1 MLRREIRDLKNERR
15 SWLWTERFNIV
26 KILSL
31 PKVIYKYCCC
41 CWAVALSVQFNR
53 SVVSDSL
60 WPHGLQHA
68 RPLCP
73 SPSPE
78 VCPSS
83 CSLYQ
88 WCCPALSFSDTLFSF
103 CPQSFP
109 ASGACPMSCLSK
121 SFPQFVMIH
130 AVRDVFLKFPCF
142 LYNPVNIGNFIS
154 SSSSFSKPSL
164 DIWNFL
170 VHITLKPSMQ
180 DFKHNLTS
188 MEDECNFQWLAHSLV
203 LPSLELGWGSTF
215 PVLWPLLG
223 LPDLLTYWMQ
233 NLDGIIL

>member
-1 MLRREIRDLKNERR
+1 MLWREIRDLKNERR
-15 SWLWTERFNIV
+15 PWLWTERFNIV

-60 WPHGLQHA
+60 WLQHA

-83 CSLYQ
+83 CSLYR

-130 AVRDVFLKFPCF
+130 TVKGFIVVNETEIDVFLKFPCF
-142 LYNPVNIGNFIS
+142 LYTLANVGNLIYS
-154 SSSSFSKPSL
+154 SLPFLHPA
-164 DIWNFL
+164 WNL
-170 VHITLKPSMQ
+170 EVLGS
-180 DFKHNLTS
+180 HNA
-188 MEDECNFQWLAHSLV
+188 EV
-203 LPSLELGWGSTF
+203 
-215 PVLWPLLG
+215 
-223 LPDLLTYWMQ
+223 
-233 NLDGIIL
+233 